1 MTDKLIKR
9 NRSLEKYDELAS
21 DPKEEVIDY
30 SNPVEPVIV
39 AIEENDSDAGGV
51 GTAALSV
58 EKLSAIF
65 NEAQNKAFNENR
77 RRYEGQGKFGP
88 GSFVEKNSSSS
99 NGFGETLLS
108 HPLLEE
114 TQYFS
119 GIDSA
124 LSPNPTENPEAYEKF
139 LQKRLEYQRRLQ
151 KNLGLDASASKNITL
166 AR

>member
-1 MTDKLIKR
+1 MTGQLIKR
-9 NRSLEKYDELAS
+9 NCSLEKYDELAS
-21 DPKEEVIDY
+21 VSKEEVLDY
-30 SNPVEPVIV
+30 SNPIEPVIV
-39 AIEENDSDAGGV
+39 AIEEDGGGV
-51 GTAALSV
+51 GTATLSV
-58 EKLSAIF
+58 EKLPAIF
-65 NEAQNKAFNENR
+65 NEAQNKALNENR

-99 NGFGETLLS
+99 NGLGETLLS
-108 HPLLEE
+108 HPFFED

-124 LSPNPTENPEAYEKF
+124 LSPNPTENPEAYEQF
-139 LQKRLEYQRRLQ
+139 VQKRLEYRRRLQ

>member
-1 MTDKLIKR
+1 MTEKPNTR
-9 NRSLEKYDELAS
+9 NRPLEEF
-21 DPKEEVIDY
+21 
-30 SNPVEPVIV
+30 
-39 AIEENDSDAGGV
+39 NDDNDDDGV
-51 GTAALSV
+51 GTTALSV
-58 EKLSAIF
+58 EKLSALF

-88 GSFVEKNSSSS
+88 GSFVEKNSSPS

-108 HPLLEE
+108 HPFFED

-124 LSPNPTENPEAYEKF
+124 LSPNPTDNPEAYEQF
-139 LQKRLEYQRRLQ
+139 QQKRLEYQRRLQ